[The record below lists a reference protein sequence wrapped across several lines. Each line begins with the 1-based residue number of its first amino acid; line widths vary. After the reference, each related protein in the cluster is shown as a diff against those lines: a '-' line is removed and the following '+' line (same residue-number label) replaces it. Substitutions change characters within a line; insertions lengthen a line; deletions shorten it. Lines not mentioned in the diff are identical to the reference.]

1 MIPPTPPP
9 LVSILVISWN
19 TRSLLDECIHSVYS
33 TAEGIPVEIIVID
46 NGSVDGSLDMVATK
60 YPDVVL
66 VQNHENVGFARA
78 NNLAIPAC
86 LGQYVV
92 LLNNDT
98 IVLDGAFQL
107 LLEFMEQHPGVG
119 CAGPQLLNPD
129 GSIQPSCLP
138 FPSLWKSVWNYALAR
153 AGKSVKYVPPPGAD
167 HAIVD
172 AVTGA
177 CLMLRRQALSEV
189 GLLDEGY
196 FMYAEE
202 TDWCYRA
209 RQAGWPTAYYHP
221 SKVIHL
227 GGQTASTQPVRFY
240 VERRYSRVR
249 FFLKHHGLMSARI
262 ADLTIRLSILAHWML
277 ASGEKRAHY
286 GQILAY
292 YNQRTEELF

>member
-1 MIPPTPPP
+1 MITPTTLSIVVVNYNQAGLLRECLTSVFRTLPP
-9 LVSILVISWN
+9 LDGQVV
-19 TRSLLDECIHSVYS
+19 VF
-33 TAEGIPVEIIVID
+33 D
-46 NGSVDGSLDMVATK
+46 NGSEDGSRQMLEDSF
-60 YPDVVL
+60 PQ
-66 VQNHENVGFARA
+66 VQVIASEQNLGFARA
-78 NNLAIPAC
+78 NNLAIRAC
-86 LGQYVV
+86 LGQYLV

-98 IVLDGAFQL
+98 VVLDNAFQL
-107 LLEFMEQHPGVG
+107 LLEFMEQHPGVA

-129 GSIQPSCLP
+129 GSVQPSCMP
-138 FPSLWKSVWNYALAR
+138 FPSLWRSVWNFVLASS
-153 AGKSVKYVPPPGAD
+153 GKTAKYVPPPGED
-167 HAIVD
+167 HAYVD

-209 RQAGWPTAYYHP
+209 RQAGWHTAHYP
-221 SKVIHL
+221 ASKVIHL

-249 FFLKHHGLMSARI
+249 FFLKHRGLTSARI
-262 ADLTIRLSILAHWML
+262 ADWMIRLSILARWFL

-286 GQILAY
+286 GHILAY
-292 YNQRTEELF
+292 YNERIEELF